1 MKNKLLIIIFSVAFT
16 FFCEA
21 QQIYSLRPSSSN
33 LPENSY
39 QKDTNNELGSYE
51 GTWTGSWNNKTIY
64 ISFKK
69 LTYKYDNFLKIYR
82 DYLVG
87 KFKVVDNMGKIL
99 FDNTNISD
107 EDAKI
112 EGLNFRKYG
121 NKYTLGYNDPSVC
134 LSAFLYIRLV
144 DSTNTKLEFQ
154 LSEIPGVIDKNC
166 PYYNAPEMPEP
177 LPSNIILTK
186 Q

>member
-1 MKNKLLIIIFSVAFT
+1 MKNKLFIIIFSVAFT

-21 QQIYSLRPSSSN
+21 QQIYSLRPSSSTI
-33 LPENSY
+33 PENSY

-51 GTWTGSWNNKTIY
+51 GTWAGNWNNKTIY
-64 ISFKK
+64 ITFRK
-69 LTYKYDNFLKIYR
+69 LTYKYDNLFKYYR

-87 KFKVVDNMGKIL
+87 KFKVVDNNGKIL
-99 FDNTNISD
+99 FDNTNVSD

-112 EGLNFRKYG
+112 EGLNFRKY
-121 NKYTLGYNDPSVC
+121 NDRYTLVYIDPSVC
-134 LSAFLYIRLV
+134 LEGSIYIKLM
-144 DSTNTKLEFQ
+144 DSSNTKLEFKFSQ
-154 LSEIPGVIDKNC
+154 TPSVIDKNC